1 MNRRTRWPIYVLA
14 VAILFIVYVRT
25 VYDLNFSGN
34 TVAIIENTDEKE
46 SEQKEEE
53 QQAENNA
60 GATTIEAAATP
71 QPVEMQSAALQ
82 QETVLLQNV
91 PFIQQMPELARGC
104 EVTSLA
110 MMLQYAGV
118 QIDKMALAAA
128 ITKVPFLSNGMRGN
142 PNDGFVGNIYTYSE
156 NGYGVYHGP
165 IASLAEQ
172 YLPGRIKDL
181 SGLSIESVYE
191 ALQAGTPVLV
201 ITNSTFSTLDESELH
216 TWQTA
221 SGPVQITYREHSVLV
236 IGYDQ
241 DYVYM
246 NDPLAEQ
253 AGTKVS
259 KAEFEAAWV
268 QMGSQAVTYAPVV
281 N

>member
-1 MNRRTRWPIYVLA
+1 M
-14 VAILFIVYVRT
+14 
-25 VYDLNFSGN
+25 YDLNFSGN

-46 SEQKEEE
+46 SEQKKRRNSKLK
-53 QQAENNA
+53 NNA

-82 QETVLLQNV
+82 QEILLLQNV

-118 QIDKMALAAA
+118 QIDKNGLGCSDY
-128 ITKVPFLSNGMRGN
+128 KSPVFLSNGMRGN
-142 PNDGFVGNIYTYSE
+142 PNDGFVGNIYTFSE

-236 IGYDQ
+236 TGYDQ

-259 KAEFEAAWV
+259 K
-268 QMGSQAVTYAPVV
+268 SRI
-281 N
+281 